1 MDKNKT
7 IIRSTTVVCVRDQ
20 KSVVIASDGQVTL
33 GTAVIKSN
41 ANKIRTFHN
50 DQIIVGFAGSTA
62 DALALFDRL
71 EKKCEEF
78 SYNLKRAC
86 VELAKDWR
94 TDRYLRRLESMII
107 AADKSET
114 FLISGTGDVLE
125 PQEGIVAIGSGG
137 NFALSA
143 ARALRRKSDLSADKS
158 DFLLSALAALNAKL
172 PPDPIATIPSCGS
185 NTSPVPLIRN
195 VSLLSAAIIID
206 SSLRR

>member
-1 MDKNKT
+1 MD
-7 IIRSTTVVCVRDQ
+7 
-20 KSVVIASDGQVTL
+20 
-33 GTAVIKSN
+33 

-137 NFALSA
+137 VYLFGVSNDQVEIDKVIDHA
-143 ARALRRKSDLSADKS
+143 KSIKGVLD
-158 DFLLSALAALNAKL
+158 
-172 PPDPIATIPSCGS
+172 
-185 NTSPVPLIRN
+185 
-195 VSLLSAAIIID
+195 IINYIQ
-206 SSLRR
+206 SI

>member
-1 MDKNKT
+1 MD
-7 IIRSTTVVCVRDQ
+7 
-20 KSVVIASDGQVTL
+20 
-33 GTAVIKSN
+33 

-137 NFALSA
+137 VYLFGVSDDQGEIDKVIDHA
-143 ARALRRKSDLSADKS
+143 KSIKGVLD
-158 DFLLSALAALNAKL
+158 
-172 PPDPIATIPSCGS
+172 
-185 NTSPVPLIRN
+185 
-195 VSLLSAAIIID
+195 IINYIQ
-206 SSLRR
+206 SR

>member
-7 IIRSTTVVCVRDQ
+7 IIRSTTVVCVRD
-20 KSVVIASDGQVTL
+20 KESVVIASDGQVTL
-33 GTAVIKSN
+33 GTSVIKSN
-41 ANKIRTFHN
+41 ANKIRKFHN

-62 DALALFDRL
+62 DALTLFDRL

-114 FLISGTGDVLE
+114 YLISGTGDVLE
-125 PQEGIVAIGSGG
+125 PKDGLMAIGSGG
-137 NFALSA
+137 NFALAA
-143 ARALRRKSDLSADKS
+143 ARAMVDLKLKPEEIARKSLEI
-158 DFLLSALAALNAKL
+158 AAELCIYTN
-172 PPDPIATIPSCGS
+172 
-185 NTSPVPLIRN
+185 NN
-195 VSLLSAAIIID
+195 IILEKIK
-206 SSLRR
+206 

>member
-1 MDKNKT
+1 
-7 IIRSTTVVCVRDQ
+7 
-20 KSVVIASDGQVTL
+20 VILNFLKPYT
-33 GTAVIKSN
+33 K
-41 ANKIRTFHN
+41 
-50 DQIIVGFAGSTA
+50 
-62 DALALFDRL
+62 
-71 EKKCEEF
+71 EF

-143 ARALRRKSDLSADKS
+143 AKALKRKSDL
-158 DFLLSALAALNAKL
+158 NAKE
-172 PPDPIATIPSCGS
+172 I
-185 NTSPVPLIRN
+185 
-195 VSLLSAAIIID
+195 
-206 SSLRR
+206 